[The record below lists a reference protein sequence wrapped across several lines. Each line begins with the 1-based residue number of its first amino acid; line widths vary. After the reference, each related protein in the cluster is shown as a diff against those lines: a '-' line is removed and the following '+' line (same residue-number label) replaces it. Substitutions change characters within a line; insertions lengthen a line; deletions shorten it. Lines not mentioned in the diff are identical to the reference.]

1 MNYWRLDFVQV
12 AQSWGNLH
20 HNGSR
25 FSLRN
30 GFMLQQNLKLEFV
43 KSFQSW
49 NLTNY
54 VPVSDKSPNHG
65 HHSILG
71 QYRMSWHQFQRRRIM
86 RRSLNVE
93 GSCGCCTRARHAWC
107 NWLSCHLSSLCS
119 TGEFCKPHTF
129 VLSYQTPKKDDRYI
143 IFS

>member
-1 MNYWRLDFVQV
+1 
-12 AQSWGNLH
+12 
-20 HNGSR
+20 
-25 FSLRN
+25 
-30 GFMLQQNLKLEFV
+30 MLQQKFQFSIRNPILKG
-43 KSFQSW
+43 

-93 GSCGCCTRARHAWC
+93 GSCGCCTRARHA
-107 NWLSCHLSSLCS
+107 
-119 TGEFCKPHTF
+119 
-129 VLSYQTPKKDDRYI
+129 
-143 IFS
+143 